1 MIKNSRWRPKFG
13 YFLLKI
19 SPLFNQYSRKIYK
32 KSANRFSLI
41 QFTTD
46 DPLSF
51 FHLNCRGLSANWESF
66 QNLLCDIH
74 GTSFS
79 FDVIGISEIYKCRD
93 DSRTSL
99 SGYHN
104 LISRCRDEG
113 SRGGVGLF
121 IKSSINYNIREDI
134 SVFIPN
140 ICETLFIEIVN
151 NNGRNVVVG
160 VVYRPNTEP
169 HADIDIF
176 SSNMEHIMD
185 TIQHENKHCLIMG
198 DMNIDLLKFE
208 THTKTDDYLDNLFTH
223 GFIPLITKPT
233 RVTTHSATLIDHMY
247 TNDITSTYNSGIVI
261 NDVADHFGTFCLF
274 HGKMKKSIPA
284 KQKKRSFNSNNIE
297 TFQTKL
303 RETDFS
309 EIVNIECPNIAYNTF
324 LRLYLI
330 AFNDSFPLRDV
341 NVRSKYIRREPWF
354 TPDLLASSL
363 TKAKLLSQKLRKPTT
378 ENVKHYKDHLIEFN
392 RLKRNT
398 KKSYFKTA
406 LEENKRNSKKCWS
419 ILKQAIGKINDKSS
433 YPQTF
438 MINNSKISDKGEI
451 SEGFNNFFSSIGLQ
465 TSHNVPSSKKCFSSY
480 MPKPSNRSFFSWPS
494 GAI

>member
-1 MIKNSRWRPKFG
+1 
-13 YFLLKI
+13 
-19 SPLFNQYSRKIYK
+19 
-32 KSANRFSLI
+32 
-41 QFTTD
+41 
-46 DPLSF
+46 
-51 FHLNCRGLSANWESF
+51 
-66 QNLLCDIH
+66 
-74 GTSFS
+74 
-79 FDVIGISEIYKCRD
+79 
-93 DSRTSL
+93 
-99 SGYHN
+99 
-104 LISRCRDEG
+104 
-113 SRGGVGLF
+113 
-121 IKSSINYNIREDI
+121 
-134 SVFIPN
+134 
-140 ICETLFIEIVN
+140 
-151 NNGRNVVVG
+151 
-160 VVYRPNTEP
+160 
-169 HADIDIF
+169 
-176 SSNMEHIMD
+176 
-185 TIQHENKHCLIMG
+185 
-198 DMNIDLLKFE
+198 
-208 THTKTDDYLDNLFTH
+208 
-223 GFIPLITKPT
+223 
-233 RVTTHSATLIDHMY
+233 MY

-341 NVRSKYIRREPWF
+341 NVRSKYVRREPWF

-378 ENVKHYKDHLIEFN
+378 ENVKHYKDHLIVFN

-419 ILKQAIGKINDKSS
+419 ILKPAIGKINDKSS

-480 MPKPSNRSFFSWPS
+480 MPKPSNRSFFLGPVAPS
-494 GAI
+494 DVSSFALKIQSKISSGHDEISSKLMKNSIDIILEPLTHIINQSLNTGTVPSEMKIAKVIPIHKSSDPSILKKIQACESLTCLFQTFRKNCV